1 MKMFSRG
8 LFQSIYV
15 KTLFG
20 VILGFIGIVAGIKV
34 GYAII
39 GPDFSDQSW
48 ASNAKYKSED
58 IELKLGIVNGQ
69 PFPEESFLDATG
81 STRPFS
87 ELFRSPH
94 TALLFA
100 DPACDKCNQMINFWN
115 EAILP
120 KYVDRVRLVICL
132 DLRAEA
138 NNPSI
143 TDRLGGNEVIW
154 YDKTL
159 FETAYDLRIAPS
171 LAMVDGNGR
180 TEFTLV
186 GFGREQHQFLDS
198 LSF

>member
-1 MKMFSRG
+1 MMVGSLLG
-8 LFQSIYV
+8 LV
-15 KTLFG
+15 
-20 VILGFIGIVAGIKV
+20 GIAAGIKV
-34 GYAII
+34 GYALI
-39 GPDFSDQSW
+39 GPDLSEQAWS
-48 ASNAKYKSED
+48 SKAKYRNENTS
-58 IELKLGIVNGQ
+58 LRLGFQEGMS
-69 PFPEESFLDATG
+69 FPEEFFLDATG

-100 DPACDKCNQMINFWN
+100 DLACDKCNQMINFWD

-132 DLRAEA
+132 DLMAEA

-143 TDRLGGNEVIW
+143 ADRLGGNEVIW

-159 FETAYDLRIAPS
+159 FETAYDLHIAPS
-171 LAMVDGNGR
+171 LVVVDGNGR

-186 GFGREQHQFLDS
+186 GFGREQRQFLDS
-198 LSF
+198 FSF